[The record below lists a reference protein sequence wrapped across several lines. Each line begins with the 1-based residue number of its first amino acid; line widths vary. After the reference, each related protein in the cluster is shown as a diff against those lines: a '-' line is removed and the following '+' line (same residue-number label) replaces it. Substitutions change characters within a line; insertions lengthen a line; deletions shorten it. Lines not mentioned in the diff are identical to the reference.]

1 MKLLYTPDLKVI
13 SMKARSLFTAVASI
27 AVLAVTLYAAD
38 DIKLDGIKCVMK
50 PNAPAKAEKSVDYK
64 GGKVFFCCDNCPK
77 GFAKKIEAGD
87 KLVAAKG
94 NAQLIATGQAKQEKC
109 VFTGGPLK
117 TKLEVGGATVQF
129 CCDNCK
135 GKAAKLE
142 GDEQLIALFGDAAF
156 EKGGF
161 KVGDDEKKDKE

>member
-1 MKLLYTPDLKVI
+1 
-13 SMKARSLFTAVASI
+13 MKARSLFTAVASI

-38 DIKLDGIKCVMK
+38 EIKLDGIKCVMNPK
-50 PNAPAKAEKSVDYK
+50 AAAKAEKSVDYK

-77 GFAKKIEAGD
+77 KFAEKIEAGD

-94 NAQLIATGQAKQEKC
+94 NAQLVSTGQAKQAKC
-109 VFTGGPLK
+109 VFTGGALK
-117 TKLEVGGATVQF
+117 TELTVAGTKVQF

-142 GDEQLIALFGDAAF
+142 GDDQLVALFGDAAF

-161 KVGDDEKKDKE
+161 KVGADKE

>member
-1 MKLLYTPDLKVI
+1 MKT
-13 SMKARSLFTAVASI
+13 RSLFTAVASI

-38 DIKLDGIKCVMK
+38 EIKLDGIKCVMNPK
-50 PNAPAKAEKSVDYK
+50 AAAKAEKSVDYK

-77 GFAKKIEAGD
+77 GFAKKIKEGD
-87 KLVAAKG
+87 ELVAAKG
-94 NAQLIATGQAKQEKC
+94 NAQLVATHQAKQAKC

-117 TKLEVGGATVQF
+117 TELTVAGATVQF

-135 GKAAKLE
+135 GKAAKME
-142 GDEQLIALFGDAAF
+142 GDKQLVALFGDKAF

-161 KVGDDEKKDKE
+161 KVGEENKE